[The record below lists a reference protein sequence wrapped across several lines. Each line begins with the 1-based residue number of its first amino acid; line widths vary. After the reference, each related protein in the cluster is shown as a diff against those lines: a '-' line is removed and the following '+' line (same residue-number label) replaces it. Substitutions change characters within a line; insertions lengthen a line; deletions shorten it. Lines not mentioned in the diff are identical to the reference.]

1 MGRAGAGARTA
12 FRAVD
17 VPRVTLHSVKILL
30 QPGSGFIIENNYFL
44 KKQLS
49 SSLSNLKGSRPVMS
63 VSSPD

>member
-49 SSLSNLKGSRPVMS
+49 SSL
-63 VSSPD
+63 